1 MMKKC
6 HALTTPLDIAGREGG
21 LLAGLS
27 FVVKENIDVAGHVTT
42 NGQPA
47 FAATHPPAGL
57 SAPAVERLLASGARL
72 VGKAH
77 MDEMAYSLF
86 GANHHYGAPENP
98 KAPGRLTGGSS
109 SGSAAAVAGGLADF
123 ALGTDTAGSCRA
135 PASFCGVYGFRPSHG
150 AVSSEGVVPLAR
162 SLDTVGWFARDI
174 SVFERVAGVLLPD
187 DIDGAPFGT
196 ALLPIEALADCPA
209 RELALFKSALE
220 LLAPLFRVFSSEV
233 DTGSREENTIKQGDL
248 DSFRFNPNR
257 KESRVREV
265 ELPQAFSAQALGHFR
280 NLQAYEANQS
290 QGGWI
295 ASARPELGP
304 GVAERF
310 AYAATVTKDQK
321 AQADAFRLEAKAEI
335 EALLGEDGFFILPT
349 TPFFAPPLDESA
361 EELDRKRYQ
370 MFPLFI
376 TASFFGLPQ
385 ISLPLAGGA
394 LPLGLSLIGRR
405 WSDRNLL
412 VLAQKAAALLGS
424 E

>member
-1 MMKKC
+1 MKKC
-6 HALTTPLDIAGREGG
+6 HALTTPLDIAARPDGP
-21 LLAGLS
+21 LAGLS
-27 FVVKENIDVAGHVTT
+27 FVVKENIDVAGHVSA

-57 SAPAVERLLASGARL
+57 SAPAVERLLACGARL

-98 KAPGRLTGGSS
+98 KAPGRHPGGSS
-109 SGSAAAVAGGLADF
+109 SGSAVAVAAGIADF

-150 AVSSEGVVPLAR
+150 AVSSEGVIPLAR
-162 SLDTVGWFARDI
+162 SLDTVGWFAREI
-174 SVFERVAGVLLPD
+174 SVLRRVAGVLLPD
-187 DIDGAPFGT
+187 DLDFAPFAR
-196 ALLPIEALADCPA
+196 ALLPKEALADCPA
-209 RELALFKSALE
+209 PERALFRASLE
-220 LLAPLFRVFSSEV
+220 RLGPLFSL
-233 DTGSREENTIKQGDL
+233 REA
-248 DSFRFNPNR
+248 
-257 KESRVREV
+257 

-290 QGGWI
+290 QGGWV
-295 ASARPELGP
+295 ASARPDLGP

-321 AQADAFRLEAKAEI
+321 AEADAFRLKAKAEI
-335 EALLGEDGFFILPT
+335 GALLGEDGFFILPT
-349 TPFFAPPLDESA
+349 TPFFPPPLDEGA

-385 ISLPLAGGA
+385 ISLPLKTGE

-412 VLAQKAAALLGS
+412 VMAQKAAALLGL